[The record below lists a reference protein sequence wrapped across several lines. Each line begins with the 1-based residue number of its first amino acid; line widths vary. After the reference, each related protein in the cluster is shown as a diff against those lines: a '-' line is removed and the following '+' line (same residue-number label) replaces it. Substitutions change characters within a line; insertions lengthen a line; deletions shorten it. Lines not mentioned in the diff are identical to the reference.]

1 MKGSSKDYG
10 YRKESANKVIEKGV
24 KENMVRIVFF
34 NGKNSY
40 RIVENE
46 ENTVF
51 VPETQLNDTDATEAI
66 SEKGNALAIEETV
79 STPAYILNNQI
90 ISTLERRLFNIEE
103 QIIGARDSH
112 IDKIGDDNPDN
123 AFCFNLLKNCISELE
138 RQIIEKDVIIIFL
151 SNQLVNKYLYGDSRV
166 NKTVNDH
173 INRFQGRVDNIVNN
187 DLPMVQHTDYNKN
200 RVK

>member
-1 MKGSSKDYG
+1 
-10 YRKESANKVIEKGV
+10 
-24 KENMVRIVFF
+24 MVRIVLFK
-34 NGKNSY
+34 GKNSY

-138 RQIIEKDVIIIFL
+138 RQIIEKDAIIIFFI
-151 SNQLVNKYLYGDSRV
+151 YLTR
-166 NKTVNDH
+166 
-173 INRFQGRVDNIVNN
+173 Q
-187 DLPMVQHTDYNKN
+187 
-200 RVK
+200 